1 MYPRLCLQQTR
12 FVLQNILT
20 SKYQPFHYTYL
31 QLSNTL
37 VQLCSVL
44 SDYKEGYSAL
54 KREGW
59 DISHYTRA
67 AKDTGYSIE
76 FEPRGI
82 TTKDFRT
89 SGHNK
94 SHKRRKEKD
103 YSKSSTSLAD
113 RPGIE
118 LVSTQMSC
126 TI

>member
-1 MYPRLCLQQTR
+1 M
-12 FVLQNILT
+12 
-20 SKYQPFHYTYL
+20 
-31 QLSNTL
+31 
-37 VQLCSVL
+37 QLCSVL

-67 AKDTGYSIE
+67 AKDTGYSLE

-89 SGHNK
+89 SAHSKSNK
-94 SHKRRKEKD
+94 KRKEKGH
-103 YSKSSTSLAD
+103 SKSSTSLAE

-118 LVSTQMSC
+118 LVSK
-126 TI
+126 

>member
-12 FVLQNILT
+12 FVYRPTFSISLFIIHI
-20 SKYQPFHYTYL
+20 Y
-31 QLSNTL
+31 NTP

-44 SDYKEGYSAL
+44 ADYKEGYSAL

-94 SHKRRKEKD
+94 SSKKRKEKN

-113 RPGIE
+113 RTGLE
-118 LVSTQMSC
+118 LVSRSVVQCSSNVF
-126 TI
+126 